1 VNIERNL
8 LERSFSVNTDR
19 DGQSI
24 YLILGATGGIG
35 SELSRQLATQGAH
48 LMLGAQTS
56 EKLKNLASELGT
68 EYFALDASQT
78 DQVEQCVEQTVK
90 TYGRVDGIANCV
102 GSVLLKP
109 AHLTSD
115 DEWAST
121 IAVNLTS
128 AFATVKAAARA
139 MRRDGGSVVL
149 TSSAAAR
156 VGIANHEAIAAA
168 KGGIIGLMRSA
179 AATYSRNNIRV
190 NCVAPGLVRTPS
202 TERITNNETS
212 LKVSLAMHPLGRVG
226 EPSDVASLMA
236 WLLDPRQA
244 WVTGQVFGVD
254 GGLGTVHPR
263 LA

>member
-1 VNIERNL
+1 M
-8 LERSFSVNTDR
+8 NTDKNK
-19 DGQSI
+19 QPVCI
-24 YLILGATGGIG
+24 ILGATGGIG
-35 SELSRQLATQGAH
+35 TELSRQLAARGAH
-48 LMLGAQTS
+48 LMLGSRTS
-56 EKLKNLASELGT
+56 EKLDKLAGELQA
-68 EYFALDASQT
+68 ESFVLDATQT
-78 DQVEQCVEQTVK
+78 DQVERCAEQTVE

-139 MRRDGGSVVL
+139 MRRNGGSVVL

-168 KGGIIGLMRSA
+168 KGGIIGLMLSA
-179 AATYSRNNIRV
+179 SATYSRNNIRV

-236 WLLDPRQA
+236 WLLDPRQG

>member
-1 VNIERNL
+1 M
-8 LERSFSVNTDR
+8 NTDR
-19 DGQSI
+19 NGQPVYI
-24 YLILGATGGIG
+24 ILGATGGIG
-35 SELSRQLATQGAH
+35 SELSRQLAAQGAH
-48 LMLGAQTS
+48 LMLGARTS
-56 EKLKNLASELGT
+56 EKLEKLANELRAN
-68 EYFALDASQT
+68 YFALDATQT
-78 DQVEQCVEQTVK
+78 DQVEQCVKQTVE

-115 DEWAST
+115 DEWAKT

-149 TSSAAAR
+149 ASSAAAR

-168 KGGIIGLMRSA
+168 KGGIIGLMLSA

-212 LKVSLAMHPLGRVG
+212 MKVSLAMHPLGRVG

-236 WLLDPRQA
+236 WLLDPQQA

>member
-1 VNIERNL
+1 MNRNMN
-8 LERSFSVNTDR
+8 EQPV
-19 DGQSI
+19 
-24 YLILGATGGIG
+24 YVILGATGGIG
-35 SELSRQLATQGAH
+35 SELSRQLAAKGAH
-48 LMLGAQTS
+48 LMLGAQDK
-56 EKLKNLASELGT
+56 EKLENLVRELGGNHIS
-68 EYFALDASQT
+68 LDATSTQE
-78 DQVEQCVEQTVK
+78 VESCVQETVE
-90 TYGRVDGIANCV
+90 TYGRIDGIANCV
-102 GSVLLKP
+102 GSVMLKP

-121 IAVNLTS
+121 LAVNLTS

-139 MRRDGGSVVL
+139 MRREGGSVVL

-168 KGGIIGLMRSA
+168 KGGIIGLVLSA

-190 NCVAPGLVRTPS
+190 NCVAPGLVRTPA

-226 EPSDVASLMA
+226 EPAEVASLMA
-236 WLLDPRQA
+236 WLLDPKQE
-244 WVTGQVFGVD
+244 WITGQVFGVD
-254 GGLGTVHPR
+254 GGLGTIHPR

>member
-1 VNIERNL
+1 M
-8 LERSFSVNTDR
+8 NTDR
-19 DGQSI
+19 NGQAV
-24 YLILGATGGIG
+24 YVILGATGGIG
-35 SELSRQLATQGAH
+35 SELSRQLAAQGAS

-56 EKLKNLASELGT
+56 EKLEKLANELRAQH
-68 EYFALDASQT
+68 FALDATQT
-78 DQVEQCVEQTVK
+78 NQVDRCVEQTVE

-121 IAVNLTS
+121 IAVNLTT

-168 KGGIIGLMRSA
+168 KGGIIGLMLSA
-179 AATYSRNNIRV
+179 SATYSRNNIRV

-226 EPSDVASLMA
+226 EPSDVASLMV
-236 WLLDPRQA
+236 WLLDYRQA
-244 WVTGQVFGVD
+244 WITGQVFGVD

>member
-1 VNIERNL
+1 VNINRNL
-8 LERSFSVNTDR
+8 LARKLSMNADK

-35 SELSRQLATQGAH
+35 SELSRQLAAQGAQ
-48 LMLGAQTS
+48 LMLGARTS
-56 EKLKNLASELGT
+56 EKLEKLANELGAQ
-68 EYFALDASQT
+68 YFVLDATQT
-78 DQVEQCVEQTVK
+78 
-90 TYGRVDGIANCV
+90 V

-179 AATYSRNNIRV
+179 SATYSRNNIRF

>member
-1 VNIERNL
+1 M
-8 LERSFSVNTDR
+8 NTDR
-19 DGQSI
+19 NGHPVYI
-24 YLILGATGGIG
+24 ILGATGGIG
-35 SELSRQLATQGAH
+35 TELSRQLAAQGSN
-48 LMLGAQTS
+48 LMLGSQTS
-56 EKLKNLASELGT
+56 EKLDKLAGELQAQQ
-68 EYFALDASQT
+68 FVLDATQT
-78 DQVEQCVEQTVK
+78 GQVERCVEQTVE

-115 DEWAST
+115 EEWAST

-168 KGGIIGLMRSA
+168 KGGIIGLMLSA
-179 AATYSRNNIRV
+179 SATYSRNNIRV

-212 LKVSLAMHPLGRVG
+212 LKISLAMHPLGRVG
-226 EPSDVASLMA
+226 ETSDVASLMA
-236 WLLDPRQA
+236 WLLDPKQS

>member
-1 VNIERNL
+1 MT
-8 LERSFSVNTDR
+8 TDKDR
-19 DGQSI
+19 QSI

-35 SELSRQLATQGAH
+35 SELSRQLAAQGAH
-48 LMLGAQTS
+48 LMLGARTS
-56 EKLKNLASELGT
+56 EKLNNLASELGA

-78 DQVEQCVEQTVK
+78 DQVEQCVEQTVE
-90 TYGRVDGIANCV
+90 TYGRDDGIANCV
-102 GSVLLKP
+102 GSILLKP

-168 KGGIIGLMRSA
+168 KGGIIGLVRSA
-179 AATYSRNNIRV
+179 SATYSRNNIRS

-202 TERITNNETS
+202 TERITNNKTS

-236 WLLDPRQA
+236 WLLNPRQS

>member
-1 VNIERNL
+1 M
-8 LERSFSVNTDR
+8 NTDR
-19 DGQSI
+19 NGQAV
-24 YLILGATGGIG
+24 YVILGATGGIG
-35 SELSRQLATQGAH
+35 SELSRQLAAQGAS
-48 LMLGAQTS
+48 LMLGAQNS
-56 EKLKNLASELGT
+56 EKLEKLANELRAQH
-68 EYFALDASQT
+68 FALDATQT
-78 DQVEQCVEQTVK
+78 GQVDRCVEQTVE

-121 IAVNLTS
+121 IAVNLTT
-128 AFATVKAAARA
+128 AFATVKAAVRA

-168 KGGIIGLMRSA
+168 KGGIIGLMLSA
-179 AATYSRNNIRV
+179 SATYSRNNIRV

-226 EPSDVASLMA
+226 EPSDVASLMV

>member
-1 VNIERNL
+1 MNRNMN
-8 LERSFSVNTDR
+8 EQPV
-19 DGQSI
+19 
-24 YLILGATGGIG
+24 YVILGATGGIG
-35 SELSRQLATQGAH
+35 SELSRQLAAKGAH
-48 LMLGAQTS
+48 LMLGAQDK
-56 EKLKNLASELGT
+56 EKLENLVRELGGNHIS
-68 EYFALDASQT
+68 LDATRTQE
-78 DQVEQCVEQTVK
+78 VESCVQETVE
-90 TYGRVDGIANCV
+90 TYGRIDGIANCV
-102 GSVLLKP
+102 GSVMLKP

-121 IAVNLTS
+121 LAVNLTS

-139 MRRDGGSVVL
+139 MRREGGSVVL

-168 KGGIIGLMRSA
+168 KGGIIGLVLSA

-190 NCVAPGLVRTPS
+190 NCVAPGLVRTPA

-226 EPSDVASLMA
+226 EPAEVASLMA
-236 WLLDPRQA
+236 WLLDPKQE
-244 WVTGQVFGVD
+244 WITGQVFGVD
-254 GGLGTVHPR
+254 GGLGTIHPR

>member
-1 VNIERNL
+1 M
-8 LERSFSVNTDR
+8 NTDR
-19 DGQSI
+19 NGQAV
-24 YLILGATGGIG
+24 YVILGATGGIG
-35 SELSRQLATQGAH
+35 SELSRQLAAQGAS
-48 LMLGAQTS
+48 LMLGAQNS
-56 EKLKNLASELGT
+56 EKLEKLANELRAQH
-68 EYFALDASQT
+68 FALDATQT
-78 DQVEQCVEQTVK
+78 NQVDRCVEQTVE

-121 IAVNLTS
+121 IAVNLTT

-168 KGGIIGLMRSA
+168 KGGIIGLMLSA
-179 AATYSRNNIRV
+179 SATYSRNNIRV

-226 EPSDVASLMA
+226 EPSDVASLMV
-236 WLLDPRQA
+236 WLLDYRQA
-244 WVTGQVFGVD
+244 WITGQVFGVD

>member
-1 VNIERNL
+1 M
-8 LERSFSVNTDR
+8 NTDR
-19 DGQSI
+19 NGQAV
-24 YLILGATGGIG
+24 YVILGATGGIG
-35 SELSRQLATQGAH
+35 SELSRQLAAQGAS
-48 LMLGAQTS
+48 LMLGAQNS
-56 EKLKNLASELGT
+56 EKLEKLANELRAQH
-68 EYFALDASQT
+68 FALDATQT
-78 DQVEQCVEQTVK
+78 GQVDRCVEQTVE

-121 IAVNLTS
+121 IAVNLTT

-168 KGGIIGLMRSA
+168 KGGIIGLMLSA
-179 AATYSRNNIRV
+179 SATYSRNNIRV

-226 EPSDVASLMA
+226 EPSDVASLMV

>member
-1 VNIERNL
+1 M
-8 LERSFSVNTDR
+8 NTDKDR
-19 DGQSI
+19 QSI

-35 SELSRQLATQGAH
+35 SELSRQLAARGAH
-48 LMLGAQTS
+48 LMLGARTS
-56 EKLKNLASELGT
+56 EKLKNLASELGAK
-68 EYFALDASQT
+68 YFALDASQT
-78 DQVEQCVEQTVK
+78 DQVEQCVEQTVE

-128 AFATVKAAARA
+128 AFATVKAAART

-168 KGGIIGLMRSA
+168 KGGIIGLVRSA
-179 AATYSRNNIRV
+179 SATYSRNNIRF

>member
-1 VNIERNL
+1 MNEQPVY
-8 LERSFSVNTDR
+8 V
-19 DGQSI
+19 
-24 YLILGATGGIG
+24 ILGATGGIG
-35 SELSRQLATQGAH
+35 SELSRQLAAKGAH
-48 LMLGAQTS
+48 LMLGAQDK
-56 EKLKNLASELGT
+56 EKLENLVRELGGNHIS
-68 EYFALDASQT
+68 LDATRTQE
-78 DQVEQCVEQTVK
+78 VESCVQETVE
-90 TYGRVDGIANCV
+90 TYGRIDGIANCV
-102 GSVLLKP
+102 GSVMLKP

-121 IAVNLTS
+121 LAVNLTS

-139 MRRDGGSVVL
+139 MRREGGSVVL

-168 KGGIIGLMRSA
+168 KGGIIGLVLSA

-190 NCVAPGLVRTPS
+190 NCVAPGLVRTPA

-226 EPSDVASLMA
+226 EPAEVASLMA
-236 WLLDPRQA
+236 WLLDPKQE
-244 WVTGQVFGVD
+244 WITGQVFGVD
-254 GGLGTVHPR
+254 GGLGTIHPR

>member
-1 VNIERNL
+1 M
-8 LERSFSVNTDR
+8 NTDR
-19 DGQSI
+19 NGQAV
-24 YLILGATGGIG
+24 YVILGATGGIG
-35 SELSRQLATQGAH
+35 SELSRQLAAQGAS

-56 EKLKNLASELGT
+56 EKLEKLANELRAQH
-68 EYFALDASQT
+68 FALDATQT
-78 DQVEQCVEQTVK
+78 GQVDRCVEQTVE

-115 DEWAST
+115 DEWAFT
-121 IAVNLTS
+121 IAVNLTT

-168 KGGIIGLMRSA
+168 KGGIIGLMLSA
-179 AATYSRNNIRV
+179 SATYSRNNIRV

-226 EPSDVASLMA
+226 EPSDVASLMV
-236 WLLDPRQA
+236 WLLDYRQA
-244 WVTGQVFGVD
+244 WITGQVFGVD

>member
-1 VNIERNL
+1 M
-8 LERSFSVNTDR
+8 SVDKNK
-19 DGQSI
+19 QPVHI
-24 YLILGATGGIG
+24 ILGATGGIG
-35 SELSRQLATQGAH
+35 SELSRQLAAQGAR
-48 LMLGAQTS
+48 LMLGARDS
-56 EKLKNLASELGT
+56 EKLEKLSKELSASH
-68 EYFALDASQT
+68 FVLDATQT
-78 DQVEQCVEQTVK
+78 EEVERCTEQTVEI
-90 TYGRVDGIANCV
+90 YGRVDGIVNCV

-115 DEWAST
+115 DEWAAT

-128 AFATVKAAARA
+128 AFATVRAAARA
-139 MRRDGGSVVL
+139 MRREGGSVIL

-168 KGGIIGLMRSA
+168 KAGIIGLVRSA
-179 AATYSRNNIRV
+179 AATYSKNNIRV
-190 NCVAPGLVRTPS
+190 NCVAPGLVRTPA
-202 TERITNNETS
+202 TKRITDNEMS

>member
-1 VNIERNL
+1 M
-8 LERSFSVNTDR
+8 NTDR
-19 DGQSI
+19 NGQAV
-24 YLILGATGGIG
+24 YVILGATGGIG
-35 SELSRQLATQGAH
+35 SELSRQLAAQGAS

-56 EKLKNLASELGT
+56 EKLEKLANELRAQH
-68 EYFALDASQT
+68 FALDATQT
-78 DQVEQCVEQTVK
+78 GQVDRCVEQTVE

-121 IAVNLTS
+121 IAVNLTT

-168 KGGIIGLMRSA
+168 KGGIIGLMLSA
-179 AATYSRNNIRV
+179 SATYSRNNIRV

-226 EPSDVASLMA
+226 EPSDVASLMV

>member
-1 VNIERNL
+1 M
-8 LERSFSVNTDR
+8 NTDKN
-19 DGQSI
+19 GQPVYI
-24 YLILGATGGIG
+24 ILGATGGIG
-35 SELSRQLATQGAH
+35 SELSRQLAAQGAH
-48 LMLGAQTS
+48 LMVGAQTS
-56 EKLKNLASELGT
+56 EKLEKLANELRAK
-68 EYFALDASQT
+68 YFVLDATQT
-78 DQVEQCVEQTVK
+78 DQVEQCVEQAVE

>member
-1 VNIERNL
+1 MT
-8 LERSFSVNTDR
+8 TDKDR
-19 DGQSI
+19 QSI

-35 SELSRQLATQGAH
+35 SELSRQLAAQGAH
-48 LMLGAQTS
+48 LMLGARTS
-56 EKLKNLASELGT
+56 EKLNNLASELGA

-78 DQVEQCVEQTVK
+78 DQVEQCVEQTVE

-102 GSVLLKP
+102 GSILLKP

-168 KGGIIGLMRSA
+168 KGGIIGLVRSA
-179 AATYSRNNIRV
+179 SATYSRNKIRF

-202 TERITNNETS
+202 TERITNNKTS

-236 WLLDPRQA
+236 WLLNPRQS

>member
-1 VNIERNL
+1 M
-8 LERSFSVNTDR
+8 NTDR
-19 DGQSI
+19 NGQAV
-24 YLILGATGGIG
+24 YVILGATGGIG
-35 SELSRQLATQGAH
+35 SELSRQLAAQGAS

-56 EKLKNLASELGT
+56 EKLEKLANELRAQH
-68 EYFALDASQT
+68 FALDATQT
-78 DQVEQCVEQTVK
+78 GQVDRCVEQTVE

-121 IAVNLTS
+121 IAVNLTT

-168 KGGIIGLMRSA
+168 KGGIIGLMLSA
-179 AATYSRNNIRV
+179 SATYSRNNIRV

-226 EPSDVASLMA
+226 EPSDVASLMV
-236 WLLDPRQA
+236 WLLDYRQA
-244 WVTGQVFGVD
+244 WITGQVFGVD

>member
-1 VNIERNL
+1 M
-8 LERSFSVNTDR
+8 NTDR
-19 DGQSI
+19 NGQAV
-24 YLILGATGGIG
+24 YVILGATGGIG
-35 SELSRQLATQGAH
+35 SELSRQLAAQGAS
-48 LMLGAQTS
+48 LMLGAQNS
-56 EKLKNLASELGT
+56 EKLEKLANELRAQH
-68 EYFALDASQT
+68 FALDATQT
-78 DQVEQCVEQTVK
+78 GQVDRCVEQTVE

-115 DEWAST
+115 DEWAFT
-121 IAVNLTS
+121 IAVNLTT
-128 AFATVKAAARA
+128 AFATVKAAVRA

-168 KGGIIGLMRSA
+168 KGGIIGLMLSA
-179 AATYSRNNIRV
+179 SATYSRNNIRV

-226 EPSDVASLMA
+226 EPSDVASLMV
-236 WLLDPRQA
+236 WLLDYRQA
-244 WVTGQVFGVD
+244 WITGQVFGVD

>member
-1 VNIERNL
+1 M
-8 LERSFSVNTDR
+8 NTDR
-19 DGQSI
+19 NGQAV
-24 YLILGATGGIG
+24 YVILGATGGIG
-35 SELSRQLATQGAH
+35 SELSRQLAAQGAS
-48 LMLGAQTS
+48 LMLGAQNS
-56 EKLKNLASELGT
+56 EKLEKLANELRAQH
-68 EYFALDASQT
+68 FALDATQT
-78 DQVEQCVEQTVK
+78 GQVDRCVEQTVE

-115 DEWAST
+115 DEWAFT
-121 IAVNLTS
+121 IAVNLTT

-168 KGGIIGLMRSA
+168 KGGIIGLMLSA
-179 AATYSRNNIRV
+179 SATYSRNNIRV

-226 EPSDVASLMA
+226 EPSDVASLMV

>member
-1 VNIERNL
+1 M
-8 LERSFSVNTDR
+8 NTDR
-19 DGQSI
+19 NGQAV
-24 YLILGATGGIG
+24 YVILGATGGIG
-35 SELSRQLATQGAH
+35 SELSRQLAAQGAS

-56 EKLKNLASELGT
+56 EKLEKLANELRAQH
-68 EYFALDASQT
+68 FALDATQT
-78 DQVEQCVEQTVK
+78 GQVDRCVEQTVE

-115 DEWAST
+115 DEWAFT
-121 IAVNLTS
+121 IAVNLTT

-168 KGGIIGLMRSA
+168 KGGIIGLMLSA
-179 AATYSRNNIRV
+179 SATYSRNNIRV

-226 EPSDVASLMA
+226 EPSDVASLMV

-244 WVTGQVFGVD
+244 WITGQVFGVD

>member
-1 VNIERNL
+1 M
-8 LERSFSVNTDR
+8 NTDR

>member
-1 VNIERNL
+1 M
-8 LERSFSVNTDR
+8 NTEKN
-19 DGQSI
+19 GQPVYI
-24 YLILGATGGIG
+24 ILGATGGIG
-35 SELSRQLATQGAH
+35 SELSRQLAAKGAH
-48 LMLGAQTS
+48 LILGAQNKK
-56 EKLKNLASELGT
+56 KLENLGRELGVNQI
-68 EYFALDASQT
+68 ALDAT
-78 DQVEQCVEQTVK
+78 RTEEVENCVQQAVE
-90 TYGRVDGIANCV
+90 TYSRIDGIANCV

-121 IAVNLTS
+121 IAINLTS

-139 MRRDGGSVVL
+139 MRREGGSVVL

-168 KGGIIGLMRSA
+168 KGGIIGLVLSA

-202 TERITNNETS
+202 TERITKNETS

-226 EPSDVASLMA
+226 EPADVASLIA
-236 WLLDPRQA
+236 WLLNPKQA

-254 GGLGTVHPR
+254 GGLGTIHPR

>member
-1 VNIERNL
+1 M
-8 LERSFSVNTDR
+8 NTDKN
-19 DGQSI
+19 GQPVYI
-24 YLILGATGGIG
+24 ILGATGGIG
-35 SELSRQLATQGAH
+35 TELSRQLAAQTAH
-48 LMLGAQTS
+48 LMLGSQTS
-56 EKLKNLASELGT
+56 EKLDKLAAELQAQQ
-68 EYFALDASQT
+68 FVLDATQT
-78 DQVEQCVEQTVK
+78 GQVERCMEQTVE

-115 DEWAST
+115 EEWAST

-139 MRRDGGSVVL
+139 MRREGGSVVL

-168 KGGIIGLMRSA
+168 KGGIIGLMLSA
-179 AATYSRNNIRV
+179 SATYSRNNIRV

-202 TERITNNETS
+202 TERLTNNATS

-236 WLLDPRQA
+236 WLLDPKQS

>member
-1 VNIERNL
+1 MK
-8 LERSFSVNTDR
+8 TDKDR
-19 DGQSI
+19 QSI

-35 SELSRQLATQGAH
+35 SELSRQLAAQGAL
-48 LMLGAQTS
+48 LMLGARTS
-56 EKLKNLASELGT
+56 EKLEKLANELGAQ
-68 EYFALDASQT
+68 YFVLDATQT
-78 DQVEQCVEQTVK
+78 DQVERCVEQTVE
-90 TYGRVDGIANCV
+90 TYGRVDGITNCV

-128 AFATVKAAARA
+128 AFTTVKAAARA

-168 KGGIIGLMRSA
+168 KGGIISLMRSA
-179 AATYSRNNIRV
+179 SATYSRNNIRF

-236 WLLDPRQA
+236 WLLDPRQV

>member
-1 VNIERNL
+1 M
-8 LERSFSVNTDR
+8 NTDR
-19 DGQSI
+19 NGQAV
-24 YLILGATGGIG
+24 YVILGATGGIG
-35 SELSRQLATQGAH
+35 SELSRQLAAQGAS

-56 EKLKNLASELGT
+56 EKLEKLANELRAQH
-68 EYFALDASQT
+68 FALDATQT
-78 DQVEQCVEQTVK
+78 NQVDRCVEQTVE

-102 GSVLLKP
+102 GSVLLNP

-115 DEWAST
+115 DEWAFT
-121 IAVNLTS
+121 IAVNLTT

-168 KGGIIGLMRSA
+168 KGGIIGLMLSA
-179 AATYSRNNIRV
+179 SATYSRNNIRV

-226 EPSDVASLMA
+226 EPSDVASLMV
-236 WLLDPRQA
+236 WLLDYRQA
-244 WVTGQVFGVD
+244 WITGQVFGVD

>member
-1 VNIERNL
+1 M
-8 LERSFSVNTDR
+8 STDR
-19 DGQSI
+19 NGQSV

-35 SELSRQLATQGAH
+35 SELSRQLAAQGAH

-56 EKLKNLASELGT
+56 EKLEKLANELRAKHL
-68 EYFALDASQT
+68 ALDATQT
-78 DQVEQCVEQTVK
+78 DQVERCVRQTVEA
-90 TYGRVDGIANCV
+90 YGRVDGIANCV

-115 DEWAST
+115 DEWANT

-179 AATYSRNNIRV
+179 SATYSRNNIRI

-212 LKVSLAMHPLGRVG
+212 MKVSLAMHPLGRVG

-236 WLLDPRQA
+236 WLLDPQQT